1 MFPARRNVFRK
12 YSRQSHFITR
22 QVLWKEAQK
31 LQQSPYCQCFRTH
44 RIWTSLWVDTF
55 IVTEFRAQR
64 PCVITHVS
72 AFWLQCLRS
81 ECHVYES
88 RSVICLQG
96 GWLATGRVSRIP
108 PPLLSLPPSLSLSS
122 AAAIFSSSG
131 ASTAKLDR
139 FALIVPDELLHFLAN
154 VSQSAIGKER
164 NEGKSLPPW
173 RCHFHTLGLAACQQT
188 GQSKKADWTLELR
201 ERKSNRGWDWFMS
214 ASFLHNLCAPNKH
227 TGELRLTPFILSYP
241 GSFVITE
248 ITL

>member
-1 MFPARRNVFRK
+1 MSQSFPGILFQMFPARRNVFRK
-12 YSRQSHFITR
+12 YSRQSNFITR

-55 IVTEFRAQR
+55 IVTEFRAQI

-108 PPLLSLPPSLSLSS
+108 PPLLSLPPSPTPQLPRYFPALEPQPQSSIDSHWLSLTSC
-122 AAAIFSSSG
+122 
-131 ASTAKLDR
+131 ST
-139 FALIVPDELLHFLAN
+139 F
-154 VSQSAIGKER
+154 
-164 NEGKSLPPW
+164 
-173 RCHFHTLGLAACQQT
+173 
-188 GQSKKADWTLELR
+188 
-201 ERKSNRGWDWFMS
+201 
-214 ASFLHNLCAPNKH
+214 
-227 TGELRLTPFILSYP
+227 
-241 GSFVITE
+241 
-248 ITL
+248 

>member
-55 IVTEFRAQR
+55 IVTEFTAQR

-108 PPLLSLPPSLSLSS
+108 PPLLSLPPSPSPQLPRYFPALEPQPQSSIDSHWLSLTSC
-122 AAAIFSSSG
+122 
-131 ASTAKLDR
+131 ST
-139 FALIVPDELLHFLAN
+139 F
-154 VSQSAIGKER
+154 
-164 NEGKSLPPW
+164 
-173 RCHFHTLGLAACQQT
+173 
-188 GQSKKADWTLELR
+188 
-201 ERKSNRGWDWFMS
+201 
-214 ASFLHNLCAPNKH
+214 
-227 TGELRLTPFILSYP
+227 
-241 GSFVITE
+241 
-248 ITL
+248 

>member
-22 QVLWKEAQK
+22 QVLWKEEQK

-108 PPLLSLPPSLSLSS
+108 PPLLSSPSPPLPLLSCRDIFQLWSLNRKARSIRIDCPWRAAPLSS
-122 AAAIFSSSG
+122 QCQPVCDREGEKWRKISAALAVSFPHTWVGRLPADRTVEKGGLDSG
-131 ASTAKLDR
+131 A
-139 FALIVPDELLHFLAN
+139 E
-154 VSQSAIGKER
+154 GKEAQPGMR
-164 NEGKSLPPW
+164 LIYVSVISAQPL
-173 RCHFHTLGLAACQQT
+173 C
-188 GQSKKADWTLELR
+188 SK
-201 ERKSNRGWDWFMS
+201 
-214 ASFLHNLCAPNKH
+214 
-227 TGELRLTPFILSYP
+227 
-241 GSFVITE
+241 
-248 ITL
+248 